1 MSEQEIEPDHMTVAI
16 RNKRLYDTL
25 KGMGLFV
32 TPVPRED
39 FPNEIDHI
47 VVSCHMP
54 GGSRELV
61 APNVCLPLQG
71 PKVGEGIAPSGSDG
85 NNVVDFPPVI

>member
-1 MSEQEIEPDHMTVAI
+1 MSEQKIEPDHMTVAA
-16 RNKRLYDTL
+16 RNNRLYDTL

-39 FPNEIDHI
+39 FPNEIDYI

-61 APNVCLPLQG
+61 ARDVCLPLQG
-71 PKVGEGIAPSGSDG
+71 SKVGEGIAPSVSDG
-85 NNVVDFPPVI
+85 SNVVDFPPML